1 VGRKP
6 TESRQKM
13 AKSQKF
19 QLIIESE
26 NVEWVN
32 AIVSKA
38 QALKIAKQYEKF
50 LSIEAKQ
57 IVEQMKAVA

>member
-1 VGRKP
+1 
-6 TESRQKM
+6 M